1 MDSKVKIS
9 AARLKEIIQEEVHKF
24 YGIEEE
30 KFHDSVL
37 EEEGM
42 EEALTPEEQEKQ
54 RVVGAI
60 SAMTPPQVSAIAAKS
75 GIKV

>member
-9 AARLKEIIQEEVHKF
+9 ATRLKEIIQEEVHKF

-42 EEALTPEEQEKQ
+42 EEALTPEQEKE

-60 SAMTPPQVSAIAAKS
+60 SAMTPQQVSAIAAKS